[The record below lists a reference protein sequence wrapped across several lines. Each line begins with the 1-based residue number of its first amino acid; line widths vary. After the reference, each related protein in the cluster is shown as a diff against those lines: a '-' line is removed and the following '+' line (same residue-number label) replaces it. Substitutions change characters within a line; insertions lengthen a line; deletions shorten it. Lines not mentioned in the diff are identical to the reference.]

1 MHPWPCTSCTSIT
14 LLHLE
19 DNYFLFQLHYH
30 LPTFC
35 VTHHPFTTYP
45 YVTFET
51 SSIINNVLIHISCI
65 LIYPYPNIIL
75 RVINFTFHLSFSSSK
90 ICQLNILLA
99 STHHVKLCSN
109 SFWFLNTY
117 NHPMWTFVSTI
128 IDWKNIIPKQQCFNP
143 CVLHHYHA
151 LHTSI
156 LTTSRGLLF
165 SLSSFILIIQLFVRF
180 TIVLTHVHP
189 WQFKLHPKSTM
200 F

>member
-1 MHPWPCTSCTSIT
+1 MRNIMHPWPCTSCTSIT

-35 VTHHPFTTYP
+35 VTHHPFTTCP

-51 SSIINNVLIHISCI
+51 SSIINNDLVHISCI
-65 LIYPYPNIIL
+65 LIYPYPIIIS
-75 RVINFTFHLSFSSSK
+75 RVINFTFHLSLSSSK

-117 NHPMWTFVSTI
+117 NHPMQTFVSTI
-128 IDWKNIIPKQQCFNP
+128 INWKTLSLNNNVSIHVSCIIAMHFIHPYL
-143 CVLHHYHA
+143 LHLEGCYF
-151 LHTSI
+151 LFQLSFSSSNF
-156 LTTSRGLLF
+156 LWGSLLF
-165 SLSSFILIIQLFVRF
+165 
-180 TIVLTHVHP
+180 
-189 WQFKLHPKSTM
+189 
-200 F
+200 